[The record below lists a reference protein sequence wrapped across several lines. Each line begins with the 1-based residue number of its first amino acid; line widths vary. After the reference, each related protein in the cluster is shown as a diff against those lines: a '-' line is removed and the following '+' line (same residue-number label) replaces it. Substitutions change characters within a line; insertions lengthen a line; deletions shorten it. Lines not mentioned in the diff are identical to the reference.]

1 MSINISLLEKR
12 IGINFK
18 NKKLLLR
25 SLTHKSFSSIDNNEK
40 LEFLG
45 DRVLGLII
53 SKKLLEIFPND
64 KEGSLDKKYASLVNR
79 RKCLDISK
87 KINLENYIVTG
98 NVKSKKNKI
107 EDKIVSDACEALI
120 AAVYIDQGFD
130 VAESFILRFWKNS
143 FNLNIKDQIDA
154 KTQLQ
159 EYSLKKYKILPKYK
173 LFSNTGPK
181 HKPVFKIGVSLKN
194 YKIIIASGSTKKEA
208 EQKAAKLFL
217 KNIGL

>member
-1 MSINISLLEKR
+1 MSINISLLEKK

-18 NKKLLLR
+18 DKKLLLT

-98 NVKSKKNKI
+98 NVKSRI

-130 VAESFILRFWKNS
+130 VTESFILRFWKNS

-154 KTQLQ
+154 KTKLQ

-173 LFSNTGPK
+173 LLSNTGPK

-194 YKIIIASGSTKKEA
+194 YKIIIASGSSKKEA
-208 EQKAAKLFL
+208 QQKAAKLFL